1 MYFYHLFLKCCEP
14 TSLCVL
20 LLLGAALFQKHK
32 RIARSCF
39 WLAVAIPLVC
49 GNHWVSRALIRHL
62 ESQYPPPNPVPEAD
76 CILILGGGIQSHI
89 PPRPT
94 VEVDDAGDR
103 VLYGAHLYRQGK
115 APVVLCTAG
124 SSTALRPEAE
134 DMAELLEML
143 GVPRGAIV
151 KETKALNTRQ
161 HAQNLRSLFHDR
173 GFKRI
178 LLVTSAM
185 HMPRSMGVFKRGC
198 PGIQF
203 VPAPTDFWAPDSLP
217 EPWHARLPGFIPTSR
232 NLYDFCVVAHEYI
245 GMAYYRLR
253 GWI

>member
-1 MYFYHLFLKCCEP
+1 MDFYHLFLKCCEP
-14 TSLCVL
+14 APLGVL

-32 RIARSCF
+32 RVARPCF

-49 GNHWVSRALIRHL
+49 GNHWVSRGLIRRL
-62 ESQYPPPNPVPEAD
+62 EGQYPPPTPVPLAD

-94 VEVDDAGDR
+94 VEVDDAGGDR
-103 VLYGAHLYRQGK
+103 VFYGAHLYRQGK
-115 APVVLCTAG
+115 APVVLCTGGA
-124 SSTALRPEAE
+124 SSALRPEAE

-143 GVPRGAIV
+143 GVPKEAIV

-161 HAQNLRSLFHDR
+161 HAENLRSLFRDR
-173 GFKRI
+173 GFKHI

-185 HMPRSMGVFKRGC
+185 HIPRSMGVFQRGC

-203 VPAPTDFWAPDSLP
+203 VPAPTDFWAPDFV
-217 EPWHARLPGFIPTSR
+217 EPWPVRLQGFIPTSR
-232 NLYDFCVVAHEYI
+232 NLYDFCVVAHEYV

>member
-1 MYFYHLFLKCCEP
+1 
-14 TSLCVL
+14 VL
-20 LLLGAALFQKHK
+20 LLLAAALFRK
-32 RIARSCF
+32 RKAAARLCF

-62 ESQYPPPNPVPEAD
+62 EGQYPPPNPVPQAD
-76 CILILGGGIQSHI
+76 CILILGGGIQGRI

-103 VLYGAHLYRQGK
+103 VLYGAHLYHQAK
-115 APVVLCTAG
+115 APVVCCTAG
-124 SSTALRPEAE
+124 SSSALRPQAE

-143 GVPRGAIV
+143 GVPKGAIV

-161 HAQNLRSLFHDR
+161 HVENLRSLFRER

-185 HMPRSMGVFKRGC
+185 HMPRSMGVFRRGC
-198 PGIQF
+198 PRLEF
-203 VPAPTDFWAPDSLP
+203 VPAPTDFHEPDFAPG
-217 EPWHARLPGFIPTSR
+217 PWYVRLQGFIPTAK
-232 NLYDFCVVAHEYI
+232 NLSEFTLAAHEYF
-245 GMAYYRLR
+245 GLAYYRLR